1 MNDIII
7 NGTEIK
13 QRIISEINNA
23 RQTIFL
29 AMAWFTDRD
38 IANAII
44 SAKSRNV
51 TVEIVLSSNE
61 QNETVKQ
68 MLREVSI
75 NVHAFE
81 TGDNRG
87 MMHHK
92 FCLIDS
98 RITINGSYNYSL
110 NASKNNVEN
119 IQVSD
124 DTKTYQQ
131 FLAEFERLKYN
142 IDNQIDV
149 NSSNIKMDTIQQPT
163 NQKDAFS
170 KTLSNLV
177 YTCVEIDADDY
188 KQKGYEHSNDT
199 KGNLDIFKTNI
210 DKIHKEITKFATDES
225 LGSKKNNLIYNI
237 NNAFDNKKEEV
248 DAEKQNELSINKRE
262 NDILKKQLNDKTIE
276 IQKEKSI
283 IEQGNANTGEKG
295 LFQINKEIEKNKIEK
310 RGLEQSFIVNKFWAP
325 GTIFS
330 LVGLLVFIFYLSMFF
345 SSAMYKV
352 FFESNVIRA
361 AHEAGLNPGLPQL
374 VDANAI
380 IKIFRQQGFLFG
392 IMALLFFLIPV
403 LLSNLKLLGSEK
415 KWVNTTCF
423 VVGLVIFDVLVST
436 MVAMNTDEIKCL
448 LAGRESQMRIWEV
461 VGKGEFWL
469 IFVFGMLPLIITHFI
484 IDYVVDAY
492 KKSQRH
498 IVDTERNRK
507 IQLLDLE
514 MIDLNA
520 EKENLAKKLQEK
532 EELLKQNSEDILR
545 LEREL
550 NIQQT
555 QIENR
560 FVELLKQIKSI
571 YDDFMAKIISGKIFT
586 VEILVNIISAYKSGY
601 IEYLPEFYAPN
612 EVTNRVYT
620 IEKII
625 EDNHY
630 HIVNNTY

>member
-1 MNDIII
+1 MNDILT
-7 NGTEIK
+7 NGTDIK

-23 RQTIFL
+23 RQNIYL

-68 MLREVSI
+68 MLREASI

-149 NSSNIKMDTIQQPT
+149 NSSNIKMGTIQQPN

-177 YTCVEIDADDY
+177 YTCVEIDADEY
-188 KQKGYEHSNDT
+188 KQKGYEHSNET

-283 IEQGNANTGEKG
+283 IEQGNVNTGEKG

-330 LVGLLVFIFYLSMFF
+330 LIGMLVFVFYLSMFF

-403 LLSNLKLLGSEK
+403 LLSNLKLLGSKK

-448 LAGRESQMRIWEV
+448 IAGRESQMRIWEV
-461 VGKGEFWL
+461 VGKGEFWM

-484 IDYVVDAY
+484 IDYIVDAY
-492 KKSQRH
+492 KRSQRH
-498 IVDTERNRK
+498 IVDTEKNRK

-520 EKENLAKKLQEK
+520 EKENLAKRLQEK
-532 EELLKQNSEDILR
+532 EEMLKQNSEDILR
-545 LEREL
+545 LEREI
-550 NIQQT
+550 NIQQS

-560 FVELLKQIKSI
+560 FVELLKQIKAI
-571 YDDFMAKIISGKIFT
+571 FDDFMAKIISGKIFT